1 MPGGAS
7 LTISGGRLILANG
20 ESAPLTTDPTTG
32 MMSIPVSIY
41 QSLMASQQQGTL
53 DLGSTGQVVF
63 TQATTNQQVQ
73 QPQIITQQQ
82 LEQLQQLQQQ
92 QSLQQHL
99 EAHQE
104 IVHVGEPLGVQLNQ
118 QHIQGASGDGSD
130 SLIATGT
137 VACKTETS

>member
-1 MPGGAS
+1 VF
-7 LTISGGRLILANG
+7 LISA
-20 ESAPLTTDPTTG
+20 G

-63 TQATTNQQVQ
+63 TQATTTQQVQ

-82 LEQLQQLQQQ
+82 LEQLQQQQT
-92 QSLQQHL
+92 LQQHL

-104 IVHVGEPLGVQLNQ
+104 IVHVGESLGVQLNQ
-118 QHIQGASGDGSD
+118 QQKQGASGDGSD
-130 SLIATGT
+130 SLISTGT
-137 VACKTETS
+137 VTCKTETS